1 MKILSYDPTL
11 RLPTAEELPDSDDT
25 PVDNELQNLIP
36 NAADDIL
43 SRIWA
48 QRDDWFWGVD
58 MGIYYHPE
66 KPALVP
72 DGFLSIGVQRIKSA
86 ALRLSYVVWEE
97 KGIVPI
103 LVMEVVSKT
112 YGGEYDKKMAD
123 YAELGALYYVIYNP
137 FCRPIGSGRR
147 GRRSRHADHQPL
159 EVYKL
164 EEDQYRLLSGNPIWL
179 PEIGLGIGT
188 GLGRYRGRSRE
199 WVYWYDQEGRRYL
212 ASDELAEQER
222 QRAQQAQQEV
232 EQERQRAQQ
241 AQQEVEQERQR
252 VQQAQQEVEQERQRA
267 QQAQQ
272 EVEQERQRA
281 QQEVEQERQRAQQEV
296 EQERQRAQQAQQE
309 VEQERQR
316 AQQAQQEVEQERQR
330 AQQEVE
336 RQRQRAERLAEYL
349 RSQNIDPDQLM

>member
-1 MKILSYDPTL
+1 MKILSYDSTL

-212 ASDELAEQER
+212 TSDELAEQER
-222 QRAQQAQQEV
+222 QQAQQERQRAQQEL

-241 AQQEVEQERQR
+241 ELEQERQRAQQELEQERQR
-252 VQQAQQEVEQERQRA
+252 VQQV
-267 QQAQQ
+267 QQ

-296 EQERQRAQQAQQE
+296 EQERQRAQQE
-309 VEQERQR
+309 MEQERQ
-316 AQQAQQEVEQERQR
+316 QAQ
-330 AQQEVE
+330 
-336 RQRQRAERLAEYL
+336 QRAERLAEYL